1 MGGPALFSDGIWR
14 LFRPDYPTGAEKC
27 RCLVLLNGRGALP
40 TLLAMLLVQS
50 RVQGEG
56 EAKLPS
62 FLTYRL
68 ISVIPATN
76 REDKTV
82 TETQPSRLKNQKIP
96 SDTVP
101 SDPTPHCSGV
111 RHIRTSGNGPGGN
124 IRSCIKSVS
133 EMSHL
138 EQVFG
143 IFGSQAPI
151 SLSNPEKYPGSRICI
166 GCH

>member
-1 MGGPALFSDGIWR
+1 MASNGWPHVLGWHLFK
-14 LFRPDYPTGAEKC
+14 PDYLAGAEKC
-27 RCLVLLNGRGALP
+27 RCLVLHNDRGFLP
-40 TLLAMLLVQS
+40 SPLAMLLVQI

-82 TETQPSRLKNQKIP
+82 TETQPSHLKNQKIP
-96 SDTVP
+96 SITVP
-101 SDPTPHCSGV
+101 SPTPCCSGV
-111 RHIRTSGNGPGGN
+111 RHILTSGNEPSGN
-124 IRSCIKSVS
+124 IRSCIKSES
-133 EMSHL
+133 EMSPL

-151 SLSNPEKYPGSRICI
+151 SLSNPKKYPESRICL